1 LGTTAAD
8 ARRRLIARWSGPAL
22 GAAAAIA
29 VAIASCAPPPKP
41 APTPEPEPAPVAT
54 PPPPSAPTP
63 LPPAIPAPGERE
75 APAEPLVRVGVV
87 TGAASATIASQG
99 GLTLSDPSGARLA
112 EIPAGQ
118 AWRLAVRGG
127 GIVAMGPGGATTAPS
142 ERFEI
147 VSPDSDALVEV
158 NGRPYRGAFAAVR
171 DSVGLTLVDRLPM
184 EAYLAGVVSAEM
196 GRRRPEDQ
204 QALEAQAVVS
214 RTFALRH
221 LGRRDRQGF
230 DLYATV
236 ADQVYGGA
244 AAESPEGREAVD
256 ATRGQVLTWDGTPID
271 AFFYSTCGGHTASG
285 TEVFRAADRPYLR
298 SVSDLDDSGVAYCSI
313 SPRYRW
319 HEEWSGDALRTVLRR
334 TLPEVAG
341 VRGGDVAAVRDV
353 RVARRTPSGR
363 VGELSIG
370 LPREEVRVEGA
381 NVRRVLRPVSGEILR
396 SAAFTLTVNGAGRRV
411 TRLAADGQGAGHGV
425 GFCQWGAVG
434 RSRAGQE
441 YRRILAAY
449 FPGTQLERLY

>member
-1 LGTTAAD
+1 MGTTAAD
-8 ARRRLIARWSGPAL
+8 ARRRLIARWSGPLL

-29 VAIASCAPPPKP
+29 VVIASCAPPPRP
-41 APTPEPEPAPVAT
+41 APTPEPEPT
-54 PPPPSAPTP
+54 PSEPARPAPTP
-63 LPPAIPAPGERE
+63 IPTPAPPAPEVRE
-75 APAEPLVRVGVV
+75 ASAEPLVRIGLV
-87 TGAASATIASQG
+87 TGAASATIASSA
-99 GLTLSDPSGARLA
+99 GLSLSDPTGARLA
-112 EIPAGQ
+112 EVPAGQ

-127 GIVAMGPGGATTAPS
+127 GVVAVSPGGATTAPS
-142 ERFEI
+142 EVFEI
-147 VSPDSDALVEV
+147 APPDPNALVEV
-158 NGRPYRGAFAAVR
+158 NGRPYRGAFAVVR
-171 DSVGLTLVDRLPM
+171 DSVGLTVVDRLPM

-196 GRRRPEDQ
+196 GRRSPEDQ
-204 QALEAQAVVS
+204 QALEAQAIVS
-214 RTFALRH
+214 RTFAVRH

-244 AAESPEGREAVD
+244 AAETPEGREAVA
-256 ATRGQVLTWDGTPID
+256 ATRGLVLTWGGAPID

-298 SVSDLDDSGVAYCSI
+298 SVSDLAGNGVAYCSI

-319 HEEWSGDALRTVLRR
+319 HEEWSGEALRTVLRR
-334 TLPEVAG
+334 TLPLVAG
-341 VRGGDVAAVRDV
+341 VRDGDVAEVRDV

-381 NVRRVLRPVSGEILR
+381 NVRRVLRPVTGDLLR
-396 SAAFTLTVNGAGRRV
+396 SAAFTLTVSGAGHRV

-434 RSRAGQE
+434 RSRAGQDH
-441 YRRILAAY
+441 RGILAAY